1 MDYLP
6 IKLMNGIY
14 FSKIKLFNIILIY
27 LAKQKIN
34 RLAFR
39 LFSFLF
45 YCLNKTN
52 YLLFCRLDHK

>member
-27 LAKQKIN
+27 LAKQKIK
-34 RLAFR
+34 RLAYL
-39 LFSFLF
+39 LFLLLS
-45 YCLNKTN
+45 YYLNKTS
-52 YLLFCRLDHK
+52 YLFFCCLDHK

>member
-27 LAKQKIN
+27 LAKQKIK
-34 RLAFR
+34 RLA
-39 LFSFLF
+39 
-45 YCLNKTN
+45 
-52 YLLFCRLDHK
+52 YLLFLLLSYYLNKISYLFFCCLDHK